1 MAKESD
7 YKAEIFDL
15 KCRLEGLIH
24 DQRELIY
31 KYESSE
37 KFWSQKCQKLE
48 NEFFELMSQAKS
60 HKSEIKA
67 INNENSM
74 LKSQIEQL
82 KKENKGNFLE
92 LILKKFIC

>member
-48 NEFFELMSQAKS
+48 NELFEFLSQTKS
-60 HKSEIKA
+60 QKNEIK
-67 INNENSM
+67 ILNSDNFS
-74 LKSQIEQL
+74 LKSQNEQL
-82 KKENKGNFLE
+82 KKENKG
-92 LILKKFIC
+92 